1 VSDTTQPLAPYLDK
15 EFFGWR
21 SDAASWQGGKIHRDD
36 DWVGFRAKQQ
46 LVFRYDP
53 TSSLKMQF
61 LSVQVLDT
69 DIEATMM
76 IPHPSTSDDFYHIA
90 MAVDS
95 DTQLTFSTASSVDVR
110 YWEIQQNILHMKD
123 DDALHN

>member
-1 VSDTTQPLAPYLDK
+1 
-15 EFFGWR
+15 
-21 SDAASWQGGKIHRDD
+21 
-36 DWVGFRAKQQ
+36 
-46 LVFRYDP
+46 
-53 TSSLKMQF
+53 
-61 LSVQVLDT
+61 
-69 DIEATMM
+69 
-76 IPHPSTSDDFYHIA
+76 